1 MFPIRELSW
10 NLEMGDTVPEKPGCS
25 SHVPF
30 KLVFNWYLNIHFTD
44 PVPLGL
50 DEINTGG
57 RPTRA
62 SFGSRCKVPTKS
74 TLVSVV
80 L

>member
-1 MFPIRELSW
+1 M
-10 NLEMGDTVPEKPGCS
+10 PEKPGCS

-50 DEINTGG
+50 DEINAGG
-57 RPTRA
+57 RPTRSSA
-62 SFGSRCKVPTKS
+62 GSRRKVPTKS
-74 TLVSVV
+74 TFASAV